1 MTRWWRR
8 GGRPINAPRSWEE
21 NGRHRSKEIALK
33 LWFRKGGY
41 DVPLFIP
48 HTPGKELVKRIIEK
62 EAENNQDRRVRFKI
76 VGRGVSPWSRSLGD
90 PTLGQEASVVGKS
103 AFPGKVKVRETA
115 GRKVC
120 VMTCCVTSVG

>member
-1 MTRWWRR
+1 M
-8 GGRPINAPRSWEE
+8 
-21 NGRHRSKEIALK
+21 
-33 LWFRKGGY
+33 WFRKGGY

-120 VMTCCVTSVG
+120 VMTCGVTSVG

>member
-1 MTRWWRR
+1 M
-8 GGRPINAPRSWEE
+8 
-21 NGRHRSKEIALK
+21 
-33 LWFRKGGY
+33 WFRKGGY

-76 VGRGVSPWSRSLGD
+76 VGRGGVTLEQKLRRSNPWAG
-90 PTLGQEASVVGKS
+90 GKCGREKC
-103 AFPGKVKVRETA
+103 FPCQVKVGETA

-120 VMTCCVTSVG
+120 VMTCGVTSVG